1 MEVLFTPEGLLSLLM
16 LATLEIV
23 LGVDNLV
30 FISIAVSR
38 LPVEQRSKARKF
50 GLALACV
57 TRLALLMSLAWLALG
72 RRHRPVGARPGP
84 DRWRPVPADQGHD
97 GNPRGGRRRQ

>member
-38 LPVEQRSKARKF
+38 LPPERRSEARST
-50 GLALACV
+50 ATASAAA
-57 TRLALLMSLAWLALG
+57 TPTS
-72 RRHRPVGARPGP
+72 
-84 DRWRPVPADQGHD
+84 
-97 GNPRGGRRRQ
+97 PR

>member
-38 LPVEQRSKARKF
+38 LPPERRSEARKF
-50 GLALACV
+50 GLALACI
-57 TRLALLMSLAWLALG
+57 TRLGLLMSLAI
-72 RRHRPVGARPGP
+72 R
-84 DRWRPVPADQGHD
+84 
-97 GNPRGGRRRQ
+97 